1 MKRQPDG
8 MKSIALRPWRETGG
22 RRREKWK
29 IQLPGLPRHLSLST
43 IHQISVATLL
53 SLTPSLGFATDPSAH
68 DPQPAPGSP
77 GATRA
82 AVMQVFGDPDFR
94 KRAIENFNL
103 HSDLEPKLP
112 ATEKEAFTKIA
123 DLAATDVVKA
133 YFELKAKVTA
143 DSSAVFDFTLGS
155 IAYQLNRPNEAAK
168 YLESATRKF
177 PSYLRAYKN
186 LGLIQLQQGRT
197 I

>member
-1 MKRQPDG
+1 
-8 MKSIALRPWRETGG
+8 
-22 RRREKWK
+22 
-29 IQLPGLPRHLSLST
+29 
-43 IHQISVATLL
+43 
-53 SLTPSLGFATDPSAH
+53 
-68 DPQPAPGSP
+68 
-77 GATRA
+77 
-82 AVMQVFGDPDFR
+82 MQVFGDPDFR

-168 YLESATRKF
+168 ISGKCDPQIPQLPARLQKSRLNSASTRQN
-177 PSYLRAYKN
+177 RR
-186 LGLIQLQQGRT
+186 GD
-197 I
+197 

>member
-1 MKRQPDG
+1 
-8 MKSIALRPWRETGG
+8 
-22 RRREKWK
+22 
-29 IQLPGLPRHLSLST
+29 
-43 IHQISVATLL
+43 
-53 SLTPSLGFATDPSAH
+53 
-68 DPQPAPGSP
+68 
-77 GATRA
+77 
-82 AVMQVFGDPDFR
+82 MQVFGDPDFR

-123 DLAATDVVKA
+123 ELAATDVVKA
-133 YFELKAKVTA
+133 YFELKSIVTA

-177 PSYLRAYKN
+177 PNYLRAYKN
-186 LGLIQLQQGRT
+186 LGLIQLNRAEPMT
-197 I
+197 PSRV